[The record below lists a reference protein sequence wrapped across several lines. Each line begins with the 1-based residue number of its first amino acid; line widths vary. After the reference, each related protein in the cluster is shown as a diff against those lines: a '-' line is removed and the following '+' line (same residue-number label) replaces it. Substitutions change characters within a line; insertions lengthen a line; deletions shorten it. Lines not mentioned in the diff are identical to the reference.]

1 MAQQICTFFLDR
13 RWFGIPIDQV
23 QEVIRAITVARVPLS
38 SPDICGLINLR
49 NQIVTVIDLHHRLGL
64 GEAARSPLELNQPAG
79 FNVIVQRYAE
89 RVGLFVEDV
98 GDVLEFAEAKFEPP
112 PAALK
117 GSLRQFLVGVY
128 PIENDFL
135 LVLDIDKVLN
145 INHSTPARIIKE
157 TLK

>member
-23 QEVIRAITVARVPLS
+23 QEVIRAIAVTWVPLS
-38 SPDICGLINLR
+38 PPDICGLINLR
-49 NQIVTVIDLHHRLGL
+49 NQIVTVIDLHQRLGL
-64 GEAARSPLELNQPAG
+64 GEPARSPVELNEPAG
-79 FNVIVQRYAE
+79 FNVIVQRDAE

-98 GDVLEFAEAKFEPP
+98 GDVLEFEAQFEPP
-112 PAALK
+112 PATLK

-128 PIENDFL
+128 PFENDFL

-145 INHSTPARIIKE
+145 INHSTPA
-157 TLK
+157 